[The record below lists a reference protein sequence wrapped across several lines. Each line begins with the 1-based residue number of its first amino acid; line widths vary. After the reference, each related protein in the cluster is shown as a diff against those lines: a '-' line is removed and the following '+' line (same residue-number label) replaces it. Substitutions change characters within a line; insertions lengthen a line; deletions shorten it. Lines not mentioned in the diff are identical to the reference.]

1 MSDYRFILEPYKS
14 MKDKYKCPNC
24 NNKTFTRYIDTQ
36 NNDFINSD
44 VGMCSRLIK
53 CSYHLPPK
61 KYFDNNNVTL
71 DNSFYTKPIV
81 RTKPISYIDKSLF
94 YNSLNHTNNFILF
107 LESLFDKS
115 IVKEVTEKYNIG
127 TSNHWQGS
135 TVFWQVDT
143 NQNIRSGKVLLYN
156 KATGKRKKYTNW
168 MHTVLKIEG
177 FNLKQCLFG
186 EHLISQDLNKPIA
199 IVESE
204 KTAIISS
211 IYLPDFIW
219 LASGG
224 LTSLNKEK
232 TKVLKGRKVILFPD
246 LNCFDKWQEKIPQ
259 LSQDAKYIVSD
270 LLKNNTTD
278 KEKLQGLDIA
288 DYLIKQDWKLYRK
301 QEVKEVLKPEPLP
314 KVEALEAEPLINWD
328 SEIKELEDFFKSIK
342 LPKVP
347 IKLNKS
353 ETIENCKEFITNH
366 LATVKANN
374 GKRTFEPYLN
384 RLSEIKTILK
394 KLEPKTIQNNKI

>member
-1 MSDYRFILEPYKS
+1 
-14 MKDKYKCPNC
+14 
-24 NNKTFTRYIDTQ
+24 
-36 NNDFINSD
+36 
-44 VGMCSRLIK
+44 
-53 CSYHLPPK
+53 
-61 KYFDNNNVTL
+61 
-71 DNSFYTKPIV
+71 
-81 RTKPISYIDKSLF
+81 
-94 YNSLNHTNNFILF
+94 
-107 LESLFDKS
+107 
-115 IVKEVTEKYNIG
+115 
-127 TSNHWQGS
+127 
-135 TVFWQVDT
+135 
-143 NQNIRSGKVLLYN
+143 
-156 KATGKRKKYTNW
+156 

>member
-36 NNDFINSD
+36 NNEFINSD
-44 VGMCSRLIK
+44 VGKCSRLIK

-61 KYFDNNNVTL
+61 KYFDNNNVTI

-94 YNSLNHTNNFILF
+94 YKSLNHTNNFILF

-127 TSNHWQGS
+127 TSNHWKGS
-135 TVFWQVDT
+135 TIFWQVDT
-143 NQNIRSGKVLLYN
+143 NQNIRSGKILLYD

-168 MHTVLKIEG
+168 MHSVLKIEG

-186 EHLISQDLNKPIA
+186 EHLISQDINKPIA

-246 LNCFDKWQEKIPQ
+246 LKCFDKWQEKIPQ
-259 LSQDAKYIVSD
+259 LSQDVKYTVSD
-270 LLKNNTTD
+270 LLKNNSTD

-288 DYLIKQDWKLYRK
+288 DYLIKHDWKLYRK
-301 QEVKEVLKPEPLP
+301 QEEKEVLKPEPLP
-314 KVEALEAEPLINWD
+314 KVEVLEAEYVLNWD
-328 SEIKELEDFFKSIK
+328 KKIKELEAYFLSIE
-342 LPKVP
+342 LPTKP
-347 IKLNKS
+347 IKLNKCS
-353 ETIENCKEFITNH
+353 SVNNCSLLIKNH
-366 LATVKANN
+366 LATVRANN
-374 GKRTFEPYLN
+374 GNKTFKPYLN
-384 RLSEIKTILK
+384 RLINLKQELQSSLTI
-394 KLEPKTIQNNKI
+394 